1 GGFAA
6 GAIQTGSMRGAVA
19 GAVSAGVFFGIGSYF
34 QSAGWAQAGEWE
46 NAFGSGLSY
55 SGYAAKTLSHGVAGG
70 VMAEMQGGRFGHG
83 FASAGFS
90 EAMSP
95 ALGHIRSVPAQAITA
110 AVIGGTASRLAGGKF
125 ANGAVTAAFG
135 FAFNQLGHP
144 SSRAVL
150 DKKVEVTDLS
160 LNPYVGPLS
169 NSQNSDVD
177 SINASIAM
185 LGETVKASGNSG
197 YIEKFN
203 NTSFNYVPGYEDPTS
218 PTTAGFAGGD
228 PRTGGSLIRFTAGFS
243 KYTKP
248 GDYITKSY
256 NYQYL
261 KSGPTLGLF
270 LAAHEFGHVT
280 GIWGNEFGAHNFAGN
295 FIQQYPGG
303 IDSGALYCY
312 RECGK

>member
-70 VMAEMQGGRFGHG
+70 VMAEMQGGRFGRG

-135 FAFNQLGHP
+135 FAFNHVVHDGRRGRNSYDVEAEEAISALKARAEAIVDRAAGLDGVVDISRSEFNEVFRYEAARLEMRSAVRGGYENLSDAEFLLEARNYGDSLFYGDVKLGGNGG
-144 SSRAVL
+144 RL
-150 DKKVEVTDLS
+150 YRIDGRG
-160 LNPYVGPLS
+160 PYFG
-169 NSQNSDVD
+169 
-177 SINASIAM
+177 
-185 LGETVKASGNSG
+185 GN
-197 YIEKFN
+197 I
-203 NTSFNYVPGYEDPTS
+203 NYVNQGQIFAIGNRTLEQAV
-218 PTTAGFAGGD
+218 TAVSAW
-228 PRTGGSLIRFTAGFS
+228 
-243 KYTKP
+243 
-248 GDYITKSY
+248 
-256 NYQYL
+256 NY
-261 KSGPTLGLF
+261 
-270 LAAHEFGHVT
+270 
-280 GIWGNEFGAHNFAGN
+280 
-295 FIQQYPGG
+295 
-303 IDSGALYCY
+303 SGAGSYGYVEQRLDFTGQGYQMY
-312 RECGK
+312 KGAR